1 MNHELSGS
9 IVAKYDTQVIS
20 EKFKK
25 REFVI
30 EFREDINGQPAQYAN
45 YAKFQMVNAK
55 TDLLDAFNLGDDV
68 KVSFNIRGNR
78 YEKNGTVGYITNL
91 DAWRINK
98 LDAENNGGGS
108 NMAASSMSAPA
119 GVPVTPTATPDF
131 LAGSTDVVD
140 DLPF

>member
-1 MNHELSGS
+1 MNNEISGTL
-9 IVAKYDTQVIS
+9 IAKYDTQVIS

-25 REFVI
+25 REFVV
-30 EFREDINGQPAQYAN
+30 EFREDVNGQPGQYAN
-45 YAKFQMVNAK
+45 YAKMQLVNAK
-55 TDLLDAFNLGDDV
+55 TDIIDNFNIGDEV

-98 LDAENNGGGS
+98 AGAGEENRAYSAPS
-108 NMAASSMSAPA
+108 NNAPSAPA
-119 GVPVTPTATPDF
+119 AAPDF
-131 LAGSTDVVD
+131 VTGSTDIVD